1 MFMSQTIQQGCYM
14 EKLAALVGPTAV
26 GKTGLSIILAKYMRG
41 EIISCDS
48 MQVYKGMDI
57 GTAKADAAE
66 REIVPHHL
74 IDLVEPDICY
84 TVADYQKAAQE
95 EIHNITVR
103 GLLPIMVGGTGLY
116 YQSVVDDFD
125 FFPMESRDAVRYK
138 WEKVYNQMGSDY
150 LYEQVLVIDRDYAL
164 KIGSK
169 DKKRMIRALEVYELT
184 GKPFSDF
191 QKRNKNAYKL
201 AAVGLYLER
210 EQLYARI
217 EERVDKMIEQG
228 LVEEVSVLREK
239 GYDLSLN
246 SMQALGYKQIYCYLE
261 GMLNWDE
268 TVNAIKQETRRFAK
282 RQYTWFNKDKRIMW
296 VDVGEYEDMATLA
309 KKICNLMEGQ
319 FSGM

>member
-1 MFMSQTIQQGCYM
+1 M

-26 GKTGLSIILAKYMRG
+26 GKTGLSLILAEYMKG

-57 GTAKADAAE
+57 GTAKADDAE
-66 REIVPHHL
+66 RVIIPHHL

-84 TVADYQKAAQE
+84 TVADYQKAAKE
-95 EIHNITVR
+95 AIHNISAHGR
-103 GLLPIMVGGTGLY
+103 LPIMVGGTGLY

-125 FFPMESRDAVRYK
+125 FFPMESRDAVRHK
-138 WEKVYNQMGSDY
+138 WEQVYSQMGIDY
-150 LYEQVLVIDRDYAL
+150 LYEQVLSIDRDYAI

-184 GKPFSDF
+184 GKPFSEF
-191 QKRNKNAYKL
+191 QNRNKNAYNL
-201 AAVGLYLER
+201 ATIGLYLDR

-228 LVEEVSVLREK
+228 LVEEVALLREK

-246 SMQALGYKQIYCYLE
+246 SMQALGYKQIYSYLE
-261 GMLNWDE
+261 GMLGWEE
-268 TVNAIKQETRRFAK
+268 TLYAIKQETRRFAK

-296 VDVGEYEDMATLA
+296 VNVSDYKDQATLA
-309 KKICNLMEGQ
+309 KKICNLVEGQ
-319 FSGM
+319 FFGM